1 MHPATTY
8 ELAMAWIADLR
19 RQAQRDAANRAAARA
34 IQRAA
39 AQHAPDPGQPP
50 PGRPTAPLWY
60 ATVDVAAQD
69 LLDDPAT
76 LPHQRYLHA
85 RP

>member
-19 RQAQRDAANRAAARA
+19 RQAQRDAADRAAARA

-39 AQHAPDPGQPP
+39 AQQAPDPG
-50 PGRPTAPLWY
+50 
-60 ATVDVAAQD
+60 
-69 LLDDPAT
+69 
-76 LPHQRYLHA
+76 
-85 RP
+85 